1 MATAGN
7 GVSLTTT
14 PSILF
19 NAAAGGD
26 GGACTTY
33 MVKNRASSAGNVL
46 VNVGGLHAPS
56 EFVGIAP
63 GDPPLYFRLGT
74 NSILQVTAKS
84 DSTATIDHGIV
95 ARI

>member
-7 GVSLTTT
+7 GVALTTSPT
-14 PSILF
+14 TLF
-19 NAAAGGD
+19 NASAGGD

-46 VNVGGLHAPS
+46 VNVLGLHAAT

>member
-7 GVSLTTT
+7 GISLTTT
-14 PSILF
+14 PTVLF
-19 NAAAGGD
+19 NATSGGD
-26 GGACTTY
+26 DGGCTTY
-33 MVKNRASSAGNVL
+33 MVKNRSGSAGNVL
-46 VNVGGLHAPS
+46 VNVLGLHAPG

-63 GDPPLYFRLGT
+63 GDPPLYFRLGS

-84 DSTATIDHGIV
+84 DATATIDCGIV